1 MSETYTVGSMSEL
14 ISLLKKHT
22 KQREQRI
29 NAATRRAASKGRA
42 FVKRNVPVAFGEIR
56 ESVHAE
62 GPVIVVDAP
71 HAAAVNNGSRP
82 HWAPLAPL
90 VAWVKQRGM
99 QGLLSDR
106 QLGRLPGTTTKS
118 SALGVAAMLRSHEID
133 GTHSPVDA
141 AEQVAR
147 AIQRAI
153 ASKGTKPHHFI
164 EKTLPEL
171 RRLLGEELR
180 AAMEGEGE
188 GGGTDG
194 GGGGSSG
201 GGAKKATSS
210 GFYRKNVD
218 TYRGSPIRT
227 DAHGNRSVTLK
238 NGKTIHL
245 QH

>member
-14 ISLLKKHT
+14 MRLLKTHVR
-22 KQREQRI
+22 QREQRVH
-29 NAATRRAASKGRA
+29 AASRRAASKGRA

-62 GPVIVVDAP
+62 NETIVVDAP

-90 VAWVKQRGM
+90 VEWVKQRGM
-99 QGLLSDR
+99 QGLLSER
-106 QLGRLPGTTTKS
+106 QRSRLPGTTTR
-118 SALGVAAMLRSHEID
+118 AAAEGVAAMLRAHEVD
-133 GTHSPVDA
+133 GSHSPVDA

-153 ASKGTKPHHFI
+153 ASKGTRPHHFI

-180 AAMEGEGE
+180 SALEQGGGD

-194 GGGGSSG
+194 N
-201 GGAKKATSS
+201 GGAKAAKTTKS
-210 GFYRKNVD
+210 GFYRKDVN
-218 TYRGSPIRT
+218 TYRGSPIKV
-227 DAHGNRSVTLK
+227 DAHGNRTVTLK